1 MYFCFQYAA
10 IREGINTV
18 AQDVL
23 LTGVFVAI
31 LAGALAL
38 RHAIGFGSPFPAH
51 LM

>member
-10 IREGINTV
+10 FREGINTV
-18 AQDVL
+18 VQDVL
-23 LTGVFVAI
+23 LTGVFIAV

-38 RHAIGFGSPFPAH
+38 RHAIGFGSPFPTH